1 MKKENKPKYY
11 DIIVRI
17 SSYVTVALGIFLLCT
32 YSHQGKLT
40 LLNIL
45 FAAAGLTVGF
55 LLSRLAIHIIQCAK
69 YALKENKYQLFP
81 LFCLLLFAVLIP
93 ELLNYL
99 SALIVEGDPIQTA
112 ILTRTAWFS
121 SLVTIAL
128 YL

>member
-11 DIIVRI
+11 DEIVRI
-17 SSYVTVALGIFLLCT
+17 SSFATVALGIFLLSIYC
-32 YSHQGKLT
+32 YQGKLT
-40 LLNIL
+40 LLNIC
-45 FAAAGLTVGF
+45 FAAMGFIVGF

-69 YALKENKYQLFP
+69 YALKENKNQLFP

-99 SALIVEGDPIQTA
+99 SELKVEVDPIQTA
-112 ILTRTAWFS
+112 IFTRTAWLS